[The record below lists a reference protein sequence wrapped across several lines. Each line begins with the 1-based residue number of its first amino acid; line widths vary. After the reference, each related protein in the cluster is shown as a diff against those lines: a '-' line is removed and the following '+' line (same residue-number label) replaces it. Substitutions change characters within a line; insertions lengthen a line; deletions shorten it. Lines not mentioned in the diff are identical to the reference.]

1 MLAVEFADSKL
12 KSLEAQRIL
21 CTFNPPQKSFA
32 YNVVAVA
39 TFNTF
44 GHKQKFYLHS
54 RFYIGFAIFQ
64 LKARFYKCSN
74 LIT

>member
-54 RFYIGFAIFQ
+54 RFTLDLLFFSLRRGFINAVI
-64 LKARFYKCSN
+64 
-74 LIT
+74 